1 MINKNLNFYLSQVD
15 IEIMTVETDLVGKS
29 ISGGSQSQVRGG
41 GLRNTV
47 LSVCTVR
54 SGVNSC

>member
-1 MINKNLNFYLSQVD
+1 
-15 IEIMTVETDLVGKS
+15 MTVETDLVGKS

-47 LSVCTVR
+47 LSVCTDLKLIYKLQQH
-54 SGVNSC
+54 NF